1 MVPTLTRQ
9 EWPAPPLSPTNER
22 SAVSSLSIPIVVV
35 AVPAGSEGSLDL
47 EHGVHDPQRI
57 HNQRIIR
64 FSDSITYQF
73 EKPCIDNV
81 LGRELVL
88 NIRRTVRNVE
98 HAAVGILLWMRI
110 VNALRKNPYVVPA
123 DPGHKRT

>member
-1 MVPTLTRQ
+1 M
-9 EWPAPPLSPTNER
+9 
-22 SAVSSLSIPIVVV
+22 
-35 AVPAGSEGSLDL
+35 PAGSERSLDF

-57 HNQRIIR
+57 HNQRIIG

-81 LGRELVL
+81 LGRELAL

-98 HAAVGILLWMRI
+98 DAAVGIFLRLGI

-123 DPGHKRT
+123 DPRDK